1 MTTNPIMKMQLS
13 AHSEHAVQIR
23 CAAGLLNA
31 ELVVPEGATGL
42 VIFAQG
48 SGSSRFS
55 PRNRMLADM
64 MHRHHLAT
72 LLVDPLTQTEAI
84 EEEFGGTLRFNIA
97 LLTSRLACAIR
108 WAQNNEFTA
117 HLGIGLFGSSTGS
130 AAALRAA
137 AGIAQIQAVVL
148 RGCCMDL
155 ANRDVNQVFAPT
167 LLILGEND
175 HPAAEFKHQSFENLA
190 GIRHLKRIPGASLP
204 HPGSGALEQVAASA
218 SKWFAHY
225 LPSQTPAGAFL

>member
-1 MTTNPIMKMQLS
+1 MKMQLS
-13 AHSEHAVQIR
+13 AHSEHSVQIR

-31 ELVVPEGATGL
+31 ELVVPEGAIGL

-48 SGSSRFS
+48 SGGSCFS

-64 MHRHHLAT
+64 MHRRNVAT
-72 LLVDPLTQTEAI
+72 LLVELLTETETI

-108 WAQNNEFTA
+108 WAQKNENTA

-167 LLILGEND
+167 LLIVGEND
-175 HPAAEFKHQSFENLA
+175 HPAAQFKHQSFENLA
-190 GIRHLKRIPGASLP
+190 GARHLKRIPGASRP
-204 HPGSGALEQVAASA
+204 CPGFGALEQVAASA

-225 LPSQTPAGAFL
+225 LSSQTLAGSFS